1 MKCFILAGGF
11 ATRLWP
17 LTERRAKPLLP
28 LADIPLLSYV
38 IEQVPP
44 DLPITVS
51 TNAVFAEDFKKWK
64 KTIAKRN
71 IEIIIEDVGHEDQKL
86 GALGAVAQWLED
98 KEIDDDLLLLA
109 GDNFSA
115 CNMQTFLGLRRNQPL
130 LAAHDIGDTELAKQF
145 GTVILEKG
153 DDPLKNI
160 LAFEEKP
167 AHPKSTIVS
176 TGWWF
181 LPRQYLSLLREYAA
195 EHADNVGGIFEEFL
209 RKKIPIDCFVFHE
222 TWKDIGSF
230 ESYLSIHREV
240 VGERSIVDA
249 SSTVGKNVTLKG
261 SIAIGPK
268 TDLAESTLS
277 DCIIFG
283 KTTIRNC
290 VLERCIVDEECVLEG
305 VDLSDKML
313 RAGTVLRN
321 RC

>member
-268 TDLAESTLS
+268 TDLVESTLS

>member
-240 VGERSIVDA
+240 VGERLIVDA

-268 TDLAESTLS
+268 TDLVESTLS